1 MAAKKT
7 TKTAPKAPAKKTAAK
22 APAAKKIPTKKAAKA
37 APAPKAKKAP
47 KAANTGTY
55 ENLRE
60 GHSGA
65 SAIKSPVKVAW
76 DIFSAD
82 PNLTR
87 KDAITKAVDAGVSYY
102 TARTQYQ
109 LWLTAYRNS
118 K

>member
-22 APAAKKIPTKKAAKA
+22 APAAKKIATKKAVKA
-37 APAPKAKKAP
+37 PPAKAKKAP

-87 KDAITKAVDAGVSYY
+87 KDAITKAVDVGVSYY